1 MSDSNENLIA
11 EAQYLAQRFE
21 QAGHLCKAIQCY
33 RLGIHFAQQDSSIDS
48 NVINLFLE
56 QIQRINTMKE
66 NKKLCL
72 NKYVLLY

>member
-1 MSDSNENLIA
+1 MSESNEHLVA

-33 RLGIHFAQQDSSIDS
+33 QLGIHFAQQDPSKHS